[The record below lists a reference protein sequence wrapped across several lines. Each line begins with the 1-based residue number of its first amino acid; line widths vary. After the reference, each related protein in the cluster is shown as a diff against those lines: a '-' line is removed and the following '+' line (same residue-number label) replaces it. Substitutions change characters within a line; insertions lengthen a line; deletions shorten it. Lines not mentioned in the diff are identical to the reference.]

1 MFCEKCKSELRENAK
16 YCDNCGAPVNN
27 PVFDRTSE
35 MAELTRKYKQEF
47 KNAKKLIRIRRL
59 KRFSTG
65 MFISLLCLAL
75 FFICKSIDSSAFWCS
90 TGYWFGLFGAGAF
103 ALAAIYSLFSNRP
116 SDDRML
122 DQINQAYENAKML
135 K

>member
-16 YCDNCGAPVNN
+16 YCDNCGTPVNKPN
-27 PVFDRTSE
+27 FDRISE
-35 MAELTRKYKQEF
+35 IAELTRKYKQEF
-47 KNAKKLIRIRRL
+47 KNAKKAIRIRRL
-59 KRFSTG
+59 QRFFTG
-65 MFISLLCLAL
+65 MGISLFCLVL
-75 FFICKSIDSSAFWCS
+75 FYVCKTIDSSAFWCEI
-90 TGYWFGLFGAGAF
+90 GYWFGLIAAGPF

-116 SDDRML
+116 SDNRIL